1 MLNTL
6 VIQSHRT
13 PVPYPWIEPCLVSVR
28 QWCTSNGFKYRFIGD
43 ELFDVLP
50 EALLNKTQH
59 QRVIATDLARLM
71 VLRDALSSG
80 YEAAIW
86 LDADFL
92 VFEPS
97 NFVLPEQPYA
107 LGREVWVQYEKRSNL
122 KVYKKVHNAFLLFR
136 QGNPFL
142 DFYIETA
149 GRLLLLNQGS
159 MPAQFIGPKLLTA
172 LSNIAVLPV
181 MESAGML
188 SPMVIKDMLKGSGP
202 ALDLFCKHSPQKI
215 AGANLCIS
223 SCEQDEVSGKEME
236 CLIETLINTGN

>member
-1 MLNTL
+1 M
-6 VIQSHRT
+6 
-13 PVPYPWIEPCLVSVR
+13 
-28 QWCTSNGFKYRFIGD
+28 
-43 ELFDVLP
+43 
-50 EALLNKTQH
+50 
-59 QRVIATDLARLM
+59 
-71 VLRDALSSG
+71 
-80 YEAAIW
+80 
-86 LDADFL
+86 
-92 VFEPS
+92 
-97 NFVLPEQPYA
+97 
-107 LGREVWVQYEKRSNL
+107 
-122 KVYKKVHNAFLLFR
+122 
-136 QGNPFL
+136 

-188 SPMVIKDMLKGSGP
+188 SPMVIKDMLKGSVP
-202 ALDLFCKHSPQKI
+202 ALDLVCKHSPQKI